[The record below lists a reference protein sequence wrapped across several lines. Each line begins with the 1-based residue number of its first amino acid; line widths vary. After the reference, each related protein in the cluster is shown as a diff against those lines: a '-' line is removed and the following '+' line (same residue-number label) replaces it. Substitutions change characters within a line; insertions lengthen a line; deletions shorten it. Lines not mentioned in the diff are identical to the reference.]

1 MTSCLVSHT
10 YRRPNS
16 STCKYSPVHVSSVE
30 ADYYAASI
38 PSFWYGRK
46 KKYHSWNIET
56 GFLFGDGARV
66 IRFFDGVIQQ
76 LGFWTQKIQ
85 ANIDYCH
92 VRRRAEC
99 TSLGPGLEHPSL
111 RSDSMS
117 GREETCR
124 GASRGV
130 FFQQSIRAQ
139 HESCCSVW

>member
-1 MTSCLVSHT
+1 MWLNLIMHKGIRAPG
-10 YRRPNS
+10 YRRGILRA
-16 STCKYSPVHVSSVE
+16 E
-30 ADYYAASI
+30 ADSYANPI
-38 PSFWYGRK
+38 PSFRFWSFRK
-46 KKYHSWNIET
+46 NKYHSWNIET

-117 GREETCR
+117 GREETCQS
-124 GASRGV
+124 ASRGI
-130 FFQQSIRAQ
+130 FSRKHPSPA
-139 HESCCSVW
+139 